1 MTTTN
6 LNATEQ
12 QVYNEIVS
20 LFKNEFDADFRFDDL
35 VEKSKLSLTENQLKG
50 YISTLLKKGLIN
62 DARGVKGSKDYDLE
76 CYCDYYLSE

>member
-6 LNATEQ
+6 LNVTELE
-12 QVYNEIVS
+12 VYNEIKS
-20 LFKNEFDADFRFDDL
+20 LFYDDFRFDDL

-62 DARGVKGSKDYDLE
+62 DARGIKGSKDYDLE
-76 CYCDYYLSE
+76 CWCDYYLSE